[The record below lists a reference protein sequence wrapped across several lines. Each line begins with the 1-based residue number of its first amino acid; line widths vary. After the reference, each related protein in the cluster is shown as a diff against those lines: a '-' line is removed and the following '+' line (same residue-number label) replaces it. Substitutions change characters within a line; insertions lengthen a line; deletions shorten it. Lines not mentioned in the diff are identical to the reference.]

1 MATHTSQRL
10 VYYFSASI
18 LKCDKSLNPLTP
30 TQDQR
35 QPRCDE
41 HGAWLRDCWGDRGRG
56 RRRRR
61 ERERVGNSQRED
73 LSSSHKASRLV
84 TAVHIKRDKHTSLSR
99 FQTFN

>member
-1 MATHTSQRL
+1 MPTHSSQRL
-10 VYYFSASI
+10 VYHFSAGV

-35 QPRCDE
+35 QRQRDE

-61 ERERVGNSQRED
+61 RRRRRRESAGKLQRED
-73 LSSSHKASRLV
+73 LSPSHKASRLV
-84 TAVHIKRDKHTSLSR
+84 TAVHLKRETNTRH
-99 FQTFN
+99 